1 VRQLISILKNPNQ
14 SEIEHAIEFNFYE
27 FCRLIVHIDL
37 EDMIYEETEEFFR
50 YSTGIPFFL
59 FNVVIESHIP
69 SENAIK
75 KIKENITFFEKRQ
88 VPFLWIIGP
97 SSSPKNMGELLIKN
111 GLVLDKQPGMAY
123 NLKILEAE
131 REPLKKIEI
140 IKVENVETLK
150 VWNDVVLTG
159 FALPKELLSDLFYKI
174 FSFMLLNDTP
184 YASAFLA
191 YYKGKPVASSLVFYE
206 AGVAGIYNVTTLEEA
221 RGEGIGTA
229 ITLAPL
235 IEAKKLGYE
244 IAILQSS
251 EMALNMYKLMGFKE
265 YCQIEWYEWQP
276 VSNE

>member
-1 VRQLISILKNPNQ
+1 MS
-14 SEIEHAIEFNFYE
+14 S
-27 FCRLIVHIDL
+27 IDL
-37 EDMIYEETEEFFR
+37 EDIEYEETDEFFR

-59 FNVVIESHIP
+59 LNAVIESHIP

-88 VPFLWIIGP
+88 VPFLWMIGP

-123 NLKILEAE
+123 NLKFLEAE
-131 REPLKKIEI
+131 REPLNKIEI

-150 VWNDVVLTG
+150 IWNDILLTG
-159 FALPKELLSDLFYKI
+159 FEFPKELLSDFFYSL

-184 YASAFLA
+184 SASAYLA
-191 YYKGKPVASSLVFYE
+191 FYDGNPVASSFVFYE

-221 RGEGIGTA
+221 RGKGIGTA

-244 IAILQSS
+244 IAILHSS

-265 YCQIEWYEWQP
+265 YCQIEWYVWQP

>member
-14 SEIEHAIEFNFYE
+14 SEIEHAIEFNLYE
-27 FCRLIVHIDL
+27 FVRVMSTIDL
-37 EDMIYEETEEFFR
+37 EDMIYEETDFFSR

-59 FNVVIESHIP
+59 FNAVWNSHIP
-69 SENAIK
+69 SEVAIK

-159 FALPKELLSDLFYKI
+159 FALPKELLSDLFYKA

-206 AGVAGIYNVTTLEEA
+206 AGVAGIYNVTTFEEA
-221 RGEGIGTA
+221 RGKGIGTA

-251 EMALNMYKLMGFKE
+251 ENALNMYKLMGFKE
-265 YCQIEWYEWQP
+265 YCQIEWYVWQP